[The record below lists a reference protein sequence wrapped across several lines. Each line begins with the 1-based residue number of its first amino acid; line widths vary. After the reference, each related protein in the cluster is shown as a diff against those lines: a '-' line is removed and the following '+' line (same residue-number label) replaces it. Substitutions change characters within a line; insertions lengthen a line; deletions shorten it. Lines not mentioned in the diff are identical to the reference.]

1 VTKCVF
7 CNLLAGKLP
16 SSVVYEDD
24 AVCALLD
31 IQPVNPGHTLVIP
44 KTHFESLCEVPPDV
58 LSRLIAAAQRVVE
71 GFNNTDLACEGAN
84 LFLADGEAAGQEV
97 PHVHLHVFPRV
108 VGDGFG
114 LRFGA
119 GYKDLPTRETLDR
132 VAASL
137 RAAIAKG

>member
-1 VTKCVF
+1 MTKCVF